1 MSTANI
7 YHREVVANK
16 SPRNAFEMSHS
27 TLFSSPAGL
36 LQPVFKMELL
46 QGDRLK
52 IGLSNITR
60 TRPLNTS
67 AFMTFDEK
75 VDFWA
80 VPIRLLWSDWK
91 AWRLRQTYRHRTT
104 ELVDV
109 GKQYLHPYCRFRDI
123 ANAISAFGFSKNAT
137 NPQDDFFTPRAC
149 FALRML
155 DHLLYSVPKI
165 QGLDQIAMYKD
176 PNNIMSGIVDH
187 YTRLSAMTP
196 VNYFRLAAY
205 QCIYMHGYRN
215 EEYEKLDPS
224 YYNVDNL
231 FAGLKFDNTPTD
243 SSNATTPQDSTPSF
257 LSIRNDD
264 GDNSKISLYKLFTP
278 RYKNLRKDVFT
289 SAKPS
294 TGFDMGV
301 SGLEFPD
308 VEFETGT
315 NFDWDTDGRIS
326 ITGGVPYGVPNEVKY
341 NTDGGVNN
349 KVGTEKQQA
358 RNFNPAGQNAYS
370 TVFQRLFTQQSGDK
384 TFVDI
389 FPQHVRTMMSQDKF
403 VRSAIYADKSLD
415 AQMKAIFG
423 FGDHDPHK
431 PRYLGSYSSN
441 ISISDVVATGD
452 GMSDSGSSVLGQI
465 AGKGYNGDGKDSV
478 VNFTADDDCIVLGI
492 HYVVP
497 RNNYD
502 SYRLDKMN
510 TKVSPWDYPYPM
522 FDGLGLQPVYM
533 FERNINKNDVDSYPQ
548 KLFGFAPRYYEY
560 KQRVNE
566 VHGSFMEFG
575 TDYDWTLSNN
585 NAVVSDASDLCNFK
599 VIPSV
604 TDRIFAVAFDGSPA
618 TDPFQHYYSFK
629 VTKVSNM
636 EIYGTPSI

>member
-7 YHREVVANK
+7 HHREVVANK
-16 SPRNAFEMSHS
+16 SPRNAFDMSHS

-75 VDFWA
+75 IDFWA

-91 AWRLRQTYRHRTT
+91 SWRLRQTYRHRTT
-104 ELVDV
+104 ELSDV
-109 GKQYLHPYCRFRDI
+109 GKQYLHPYCRYADI
-123 ANAISAFGFSKNAT
+123 SDSLGSMTFAKTTN
-137 NPQDDFFTPRAC
+137 NPQLDFFTPRMC

-155 DHLLYSVPKI
+155 DHLMYGIPKLT
-165 QGLDQIAMYKD
+165 GLDMISMYKD
-176 PNNIMSGIVDH
+176 PNSLTSSIVS
-187 YTRLSAMTP
+187 YYNGLSPMTP

-231 FAGLKFDNTPTD
+231 FANLTYNNTPTTRPSD
-243 SSNATTPQDSTPSF
+243 TSTPSF
-257 LSIRNDD
+257 LYPSDTED
-264 GDNSKISLYKLFTP
+264 GKLNLFKLFTP
-278 RYKNLRKDVFT
+278 RYKNLRKDIFT

-308 VEFETGT
+308 VEFETGS
-315 NFDWDTDGRIS
+315 NFDWDTNGQIS
-326 ITGGVPYGVPNEVKY
+326 STGGIPYGIPNQTIFNSETGINEKQ
-341 NTDGGVNN
+341 
-349 KVGTEKQQA
+349 GTERQQA
-358 RNFNPAGQNAYS
+358 RNFNPAGKNAYS
-370 TVFQRLFTQQSGDK
+370 TVFQRLFTQQSGDR

-452 GMSDSGSSVLGQI
+452 GMSDSSSSVLGQI

-502 SYRLDKMN
+502 SYRIDKMN

-522 FDGLGLQPVYM
+522 FDGLGMQPVYM
-533 FERNINKNDVDSYPQ
+533 FERNIDKGNLSTYPQ

-566 VHGSFMEFG
+566 VHGSFMEYG
-575 TDYDWTLSNN
+575 SDYDWTLSNN
-585 NAVVSDASDLCNFK
+585 SNIVNDASDLCNFK
-599 VIPSV
+599 VLPSV

>member
-16 SPRNAFEMSHS
+16 SPRNAFDMSFS

-36 LQPVFKMELL
+36 LQPVFTMELQ

-52 IGLSNITR
+52 VGLSNITR

-75 VDFWA
+75 VDFWC
-80 VPIRLLWSDWK
+80 VPMRLLWSDWK
-91 AWRLRQTYRHRTT
+91 SWRLRQTYRHRTT
-104 ELVDV
+104 ELKEV
-109 GKQYLHPYCRFRDI
+109 GKQYLHPYCRYNQI
-123 ANAISAFGFSKNAT
+123 ALALGNMKFDTDPK
-137 NPQDDFFTPRAC
+137 NPQNDFFKPRLC
-149 FALRML
+149 FALRYL
-155 DHLLYSVPKI
+155 DLFMYGIPKI
-165 QGLDQIAMYKD
+165 QGIDLVSMKDQGPA
-176 PNNIMSGIVDH
+176 SVSSIVSF
-187 YTRLSAMTP
+187 YNGLSAMTP
-196 VNYFRLAAY
+196 VNYFRLAAF

-215 EEYEKLDPS
+215 EEFEKLDPS

-231 FAGLKFDNTPTD
+231 FENLTYNNTPD
-243 SSNATTPQDSTPSF
+243 IAAESSTPSY
-257 LSIRNDD
+257 LYNLDLGDD
-264 GDNSKISLYKLFTP
+264 DKINLFKLFTP

-308 VEFETGT
+308 VEFETGSD
-315 NFDWDTDGRIS
+315 FQWDLS
-326 ITGGVPYGVPNEVKY
+326 GGIGNPSGIPYGIPRQNAFYNGSGQGNNVKQ
-341 NTDGGVNN
+341 
-349 KVGTEKQQA
+349 GTEQDQA
-358 RNFNPAGQNAYS
+358 GNFNPAGPKNYA
-370 TVFQRLFTQQSGDK
+370 TVFQRLFTQTSGDR

-431 PRYLGSYSSN
+431 PRYLGSYSTN
-441 ISISDVVATGD
+441 VSISDVVATGD
-452 GMSDSGSSVLGQI
+452 GMSDESSSILGQI

-478 VNFTADDDCIVLGI
+478 VNFTADDDCIVIGVHHI
-492 HYVVP
+492 VP

-502 SYRLDKMN
+502 SYRIDKMN

-522 FDGLGLQPVYM
+522 FDGLGMQPIYM
-533 FERNINKNDVDSYPQ
+533 FERNINSSGLDSYPS

-566 VHGSFMEFG
+566 VHGSFMSMG

-585 NAVVSDASDLCNFK
+585 NNIVNDASDITNFK
-599 VIPSV
+599 VLPSC
-604 TDRIFAVAFDGSPA
+604 TDRIFSVAFNGSTS